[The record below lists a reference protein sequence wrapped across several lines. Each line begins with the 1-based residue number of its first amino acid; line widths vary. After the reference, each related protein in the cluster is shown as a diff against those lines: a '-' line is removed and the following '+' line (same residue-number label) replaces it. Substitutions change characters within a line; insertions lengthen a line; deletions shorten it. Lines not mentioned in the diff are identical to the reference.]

1 MKISFWIHEKYE
13 EPEIVICSARKTKE
27 LEELRQTIFDAV
39 DEKITVFDERDAVR
53 ITLSEIIR
61 FYTGKQRVYAQTKDE
76 TYLVHARLYE
86 LEENLKKQFV
96 RISNSEIVNVKK
108 IRRMDTSISGTIH
121 MYLQADIETYV
132 SRRYV
137 TRIRDSLM
145 KKECH

>member
-13 EPEIVICSARKTKE
+13 EPEIVICSAQKTKE
-27 LEELRQTIFDAV
+27 LEELRQTISDAV

-61 FYTGKQRVYAQTKDE
+61 FYTGKQRVYAQTKDK

-86 LEENLKKQFV
+86 LEESLKKQFV

-108 IRRMDTSISGTIH
+108 YAGWIRVFRERFICTCMRILRRMYPDVMSAGSGT
-121 MYLQADIETYV
+121 A
-132 SRRYV
+132 
-137 TRIRDSLM
+137 
-145 KKECH
+145 